1 MSQHVSKHHDPDSP
15 QVSKPDDL
23 SSRYMTFLIGETIY
37 GISLLHVIEIVN
49 VQHIAEVPNT
59 PAHVK
64 GMINLRGKVIPVLDI
79 RLKMYKDERAYDDKT
94 CIIVITIHDMNIGL
108 IVDSVSEVVTADSST
123 LATPPKTGMED
134 AQFLCSIIEQDH
146 KVILNINIEKF
157 LQDDLMG
164 L

>member
-1 MSQHVSKHHDPDSP
+1 MSEQVKHHDPDAP
-15 QVSKPDDL
+15 QAEKNDDL

-37 GISLLHVIEIVN
+37 GISLVHVIEIVN
-49 VQHIAEVPNT
+49 VQHIAEVPNI
-59 PAHVK
+59 PPYVK
-64 GMINLRGKVIPVLDI
+64 GMINLRGKVIPVIDV
-79 RLKMYKDERAYDDKT
+79 RLKMYKEPREYDDKT

-108 IVDSVSEVVTADSST
+108 IVDSVSEVVTAVSDS

-134 AQFLCSIIEQDH
+134 AQFLCSIIEQDN

-157 LQDDLMG
+157 LQDDLLG